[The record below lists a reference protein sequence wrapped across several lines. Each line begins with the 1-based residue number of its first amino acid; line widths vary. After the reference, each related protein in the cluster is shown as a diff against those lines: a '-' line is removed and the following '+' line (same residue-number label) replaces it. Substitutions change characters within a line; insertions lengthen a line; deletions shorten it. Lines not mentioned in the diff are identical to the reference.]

1 MTVDILIKN
10 NMLGLGI
17 DQVLECLP
25 SMCKALGSI
34 PSTANNNNNNNSN
47 LEKRMIYNST
57 FWCINIVKSI

>member
-57 FWCINIVKSI
+57 F